1 MECLSSIFKCLI
13 AASALVVLAAGSA
26 AAADTASTGAVLV
39 YPASYFAGV
48 QLNTAYDMVQ
58 RLPGFVFID
67 TDTSKRGY
75 AGSAGNV
82 LINGIRPSSKTDTL
96 STLLGRILAS
106 DVARIEVIRGG
117 APGIDMLNQSVVANV
132 VLKRIDKLQIISTF
146 TTTLYGDG
154 HFGPGGSV
162 EFTGSAGVNDYDV
175 TLSRIYS
182 TYDDS
187 AGNGLR
193 ILTQPGQGTV
203 TDGAHRRGAE
213 QVGYSLNAALS
224 RPVWR
229 GNFAANLTLEKT
241 TYNSATYYDPPGA
254 MDFPSSHKVRSAEF
268 GANWDRIFGKTEL
281 NLVALQRLQRDQKF
295 NASIASGA
303 DQIFNS
309 VSDTGESILRATVRY
324 VHSKALRIESGLEGA
339 YNFLNG
345 TSSFL
350 SNGAPVALPG
360 ANPTVNEKR
369 GEASLQASWQ
379 IAPDWSLDTGVRYE
393 FSTIGAQGI
402 ASRSFNF
409 LKPRLLLSWS
419 PAPGHQFRLR
429 AERLVGQLDFSNFIA
444 SSDFASNGINA
455 GNLGLKPDQRW
466 QYEGDYEFHFWNKG
480 ALVLSYTREQITD
493 LVDFIPI
500 GNGLDGPGN
509 IPKAV
514 NNIYDVELSLPLDRL
529 GISGGTLKP
538 SLVWKD
544 SAVRDPV
551 TGETRQISNTQDR
564 KLVVHFLEDIQAWHS
579 SLDFQIQTAFQ
590 RPNFRIDQVSYVR
603 LHPVYVGLTW
613 DYKPRPGLDLQ
624 VQVQNF
630 VPYQFGL
637 IQYNYGGP
645 RNVAPLVSIQDGHY
659 HSEPRLF
666 LQLRKT
672 F

>member
-1 MECLSSIFKCLI
+1 MRRLFNIFKCLMSASVLI
-13 AASALVVLAAGSA
+13 ALTAGIA
-26 AAADTASTGAVLV
+26 AAADTAGGGAVLS

-48 QLNTAYDMVQ
+48 QLNTAYGMIQ

-82 LINGIRPSSKTDTL
+82 LINGVRPSSKTDTL
-96 STLLGRILAS
+96 SAVLRRIPSS

-117 APGIDMLNQSVVANV
+117 APGIDMLNQTVVANV
-132 VLKRIDKLQIISTF
+132 VLKRSDKTQIISTV
-146 TTTLYGDG
+146 TATIYGDG
-154 HFGPGGSV
+154 HFGPGASA
-162 EFTGSAGVNDYDV
+162 EFTGSAGVNDYDM
-175 TLSRIYS
+175 TLSRIY
-182 TYDDS
+182 TNDDDS

-193 ILTQPGQGTV
+193 ILTVPGQGT
-203 TDGAHRRGAE
+203 TIDAAHRRGAE
-213 QVGYSLNAALS
+213 KVGYSLNASLS

-229 GNFAANLTLEKT
+229 GDLSTNLTLEKT

-254 MDFPSSHKVRSAEF
+254 INFPSSHKVRSGEF

-281 NLVALQRLQRDQKF
+281 NLVALQRLERDQKY
-295 NASIASGA
+295 NASIAPGS
-303 DQIFNS
+303 DDVFRS

-324 VHSKALRIESGLEGA
+324 VRSKALRIETGLEA
-339 YNFLNG
+339 DYNFLNG
-345 TSSFL
+345 RSSFL
-350 SNGAPVALPG
+350 TNGTPNILPG
-360 ANPTVNEKR
+360 ANPKVYEKR
-369 GEASLQASWQ
+369 GEASLQVSWQ
-379 IAPDWSLDTGVRYE
+379 IAPDWSLDAGARYE
-393 FSTIGAQGI
+393 FSTIGARGVP
-402 ASRSFNF
+402 SRSFEF

-419 PAPGHQFRLR
+419 PAPGNQFRIR

-444 SSDFASNGINA
+444 SSDFAANGISA

-466 QYEGDYEFHFWNKG
+466 QYEGDYELHFWRKG

-529 GISGGTLKP
+529 GIAGGTLKP

-544 SAVRDPV
+544 SAVRDPI
-551 TGETRQISNTQDR
+551 TGEIRQISNTQDR
-564 KLVVHFLEDIQAWHS
+564 ALRIHFLEDIRAWHS
-579 SLDFQIQTAFQ
+579 SLDLVIQTAFQ
-590 RPNFRIDQVSYVR
+590 RPDFRIDQVSYIRVR
-603 LHPVYVGLTW
+603 PIYLGLSW
-613 DYKPRPGLDLQ
+613 DYKPKPDLDFQ

-630 VPYQFGL
+630 VPYQFDW

-645 RNVAPLVSIQDGHY
+645 RNVAPLTSIQDGHF
-659 HSEPRLF
+659 HTEPRVF

>member
-1 MECLSSIFKCLI
+1 MRILSSKYRCLI
-13 AASALVVLAAGSA
+13 VALALLVLAAGPVL
-26 AAADTASTGAVLV
+26 AADTAVGGAVLV
-39 YPASYFAGV
+39 YPAAYFSGV

-75 AGSAGNV
+75 AGAAGNV

-96 STLLGRILAS
+96 SALLGRIPAS
-106 DVARIEVIRGG
+106 DVDRIEVIRGG
-117 APGIDMLNQSVVANV
+117 APGIDMLNQTVVANV

-146 TTTLYGDG
+146 TTTVYGDG
-154 HFGPGGSV
+154 HIGPGASV

-175 TLSRIYS
+175 TLSRIN
-182 TYDDS
+182 TINDDS

-193 ILTQPGQGTV
+193 ILTEPGKGT
-203 TDGAHRRGAE
+203 TIDGAHRRGAE
-213 QVGYSLNAALS
+213 KVGYSLNAALS
-224 RPVWR
+224 RPVWQ
-229 GNFAANLTLEKT
+229 GDFAANLTLEKT
-241 TYNSATYYDPPGA
+241 TFNSATYYDPPGA
-254 MDFPSSHKVRSAEF
+254 MQFPSSHKARSAEF

-295 NASIASGA
+295 NASTGSGS
-303 DQIFNS
+303 DEIFNS
-309 VSDTGESILRATVRY
+309 VSDTGESILRSTVRY
-324 VHSKALRIESGLEGA
+324 VFSKAFRIESGFEGA
-339 YNFLNG
+339 YNSLSG

-360 ANPTVNEKR
+360 ANPKVNEKR

-379 IAPDWSLDTGVRYE
+379 IAPDWSLQTGVRYE

-402 ASRSFNF
+402 PSRSFSF
-409 LKPRLLLSWS
+409 LKPRMLLSWS
-419 PAPGHQFRLR
+419 PAPGHQFRVR

-529 GISGGTLKP
+529 GIAGGTLKP

-551 TGETRQISNTQDR
+551 AGEIRQISNVPDR
-564 KLVVHFLEDIQAWHS
+564 KLVVHFLQDIQAWHS
-579 SLDFQIQTAFQ
+579 SLDLVIQAANQ
-590 RPNFRIDQVSYVR
+590 RSNFRINQVSYVR
-603 LHPVYVGLTW
+603 VRPLYLGLTW
-613 DYKPRPGLDLQ
+613 DYKPRPDLDFQ
-624 VQVQNF
+624 VEIDNF
-630 VPYQFGL
+630 VPYQFDWIL
-637 IQYNYGGP
+637 YNYGGP